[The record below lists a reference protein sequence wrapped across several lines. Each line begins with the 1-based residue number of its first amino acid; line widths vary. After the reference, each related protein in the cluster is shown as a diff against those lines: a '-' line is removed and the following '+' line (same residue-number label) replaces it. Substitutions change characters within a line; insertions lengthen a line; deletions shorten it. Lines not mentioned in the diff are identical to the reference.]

1 MKKTSITAII
11 IGVGSAVVATVA
23 AVEWMP
29 GAANTARDWN
39 NSPVLE
45 VIRENR
51 AHDKNIRFA
60 MKQYDI
66 RTDEL
71 AEDRN
76 VLRDRIIRLREALAQ
91 APPSE
96 ASYRQHLEELIREA
110 EQELQKKQRML
121 DQAEDND
128 RDILEDIHRSTA

>member
-1 MKKTSITAII
+1 MKKTPII
-11 IGVGSAVVATVA
+11 SMIAGI
-23 AVEWMP
+23 
-29 GAANTARDWN
+29 GAAIGAFAFLPDMAHGARDWFN
-39 NSPVLE
+39 EPSRK
-45 VIRENR
+45 IM
-51 AHDKNIRFA
+51 FA

-91 APPSE
+91 VPPSE
-96 ASYRQHLEELIREA
+96 VSYRQHLEELIREA